1 MTRHEADDEIRAL
14 VEAITPIYVG
24 PGSTYTALDRYRD
37 FHRVFHGTP
46 EGKRVLSQVI
56 GLLEGQPIIE
66 ADLEK
71 SNLLAAR
78 EWARRQGQRI
88 MAWASVPPREQA
100 VSTRKRS

>member
-1 MTRHEADDEIRAL
+1 MTRRAADDDIRAL

-56 GLLEGQPIIE
+56 GLLEGQPILE

-71 SNLLAAR
+71 PHLLAAR

-88 MAWASVPPREQA
+88 MAWASIPPREQ
-100 VSTRKRS
+100 VVTGRKKG